1 MPYSIIKSTNGL
13 GIPIDGN
20 WCTTTSLFMSPGNKI
35 NWFTQCVLVG
45 AVEVL
50 FGLFFPF
57 FYLGID
63 WLGRALGVGS
73 GKRGGMICDMALI
86 ERVLDARKSFR
97 SINALRWGAHSIK
110 HKCSSQWQCVNTI
123 CGAPFSGTIY
133 QFHHFSSSAFHFYL
147 IRRRRQL
154 VNIVV
159 VVVVAFRSIAV
170 NTRHLRK
177 GQLSLSVS
185 FFCSFYSCSFVAD
198 LD

>member
-1 MPYSIIKSTNGL
+1 
-13 GIPIDGN
+13 
-20 WCTTTSLFMSPGNKI
+20 
-35 NWFTQCVLVG
+35 
-45 AVEVL
+45 
-50 FGLFFPF
+50 
-57 FYLGID
+57 
-63 WLGRALGVGS
+63 
-73 GKRGGMICDMALI
+73 MICDMALI

-97 SINALRWGAHSIK
+97 SINALRLGAHSIK
-110 HKCSSQWQCVNTI
+110 HKCSTQWQCVNTI

-159 VVVVAFRSIAV
+159 VVVAFRSIAV
-170 NTRHLRK
+170 NTPHLRK
-177 GQLSLSVS
+177 GQLPRSLSVSFS